1 MKKTILMSALAAL
14 TLASAPAEVIHL
26 TGATAFRSVVNATLF
41 ANYEANLAACDKVIG
56 SRNDSSN
63 LKFTNIT
70 VGASTGVD
78 LIVNWSGSEA
88 GIRTV
93 ASPSTNAVNATFYK
107 AGALLTNGYNVTTS
121 GNTESAKGDITFT
134 DTWQEVSNF
143 QGAAKDGRSYS
154 TLTEVK
160 VGVVPFSF
168 FVNKG
173 GATAGLTNVNIQN
186 LTQIAGA
193 GEARLNLFTGNQSDS
208 NSKVWFT
215 GRDPFSGTRVTTLVI
230 GKHGYNTP
238 VVQYQPTN
246 IVSGVITKLQ
256 RFTSNNSSGYIVTAA
271 NNGESSGGTLTG
283 YMTNST
289 GTGVTNVPVGLSKGV
304 NNYLLTYV
312 SVGDAFTKI
321 LDGMTPV
328 NFCGVNGRWGN
339 TNEIIANGTNAVALD
354 SGYTNII
361 TGKYPFWSYEH
372 IMWKNGGITA
382 AGTNLVTFLTNQI
395 SGYDTTNSL
404 MGGNIAIK
412 DMKVS
417 RLSDGA
423 NQANQ

>member
-1 MKKTILMSALAAL
+1 MKKNILIAAIAAIGIS
-14 TLASAPAEVIHL
+14 TASAQESVYL

-41 ANYEANLAACDKVIG
+41 ANFSNNLVACNTTEAL
-56 SRNDSSN
+56 RNDAST
-63 LKFTNIT
+63 LKFTNVT
-70 VGASTGVD
+70 VNGSQID
-78 LIVNWSGSEA
+78 LYVNWSGSEA
-88 GIRTV
+88 GIRSV
-93 ASPSTNAVNATFYK
+93 ASPSTNAVTATFYK
-107 AGALLTNGYNVTTS
+107 TSLTKSGTGYSTTTS
-121 GNTESAKGDITFT
+121 GNTESKKGDITFT

-143 QGAAKDGRSYS
+143 QGAAKDGRTYA
-154 TLTEVK
+154 TLTGVK

-173 GATAGLTNVNIQN
+173 APISNVNVQN
-186 LTQIAGA
+186 FTQIAGA
-193 GEARLNLFTGNQSDS
+193 GEARLNLFTGNLADT
-208 NSKVWFT
+208 NSKVWLT

-246 IVSGVITKLQ
+246 IVSGVIGKLQ
-256 RFTSNNSSGYIVTAA
+256 RYSSNNSSGLIVTAA

-283 YMTNST
+283 YMTNTTSIS
-289 GTGVTNVPVGLSKGV
+289 NVPVGLTRGT

-321 LDGMTPV
+321 PDGMTPV
-328 NFCGVNGRWGN
+328 DFCGVHGRWGR
-339 TNEIIANGTNAVALD
+339 TNEIAATGTNPSALD

-361 TGKYPFWSYEH
+361 TGKYPFWSYEQ
-372 IMWKNGGITA
+372 IMWKSGGITA

-395 SGYDTTNSL
+395 AGYDTTNSL
-404 MGGNIAIK
+404 LGGNIALK